1 LSKPAYPFT
10 QVMKHLPVLYNE
22 IIHAMQ
28 PHRGG
33 LYVDGT
39 VGAGGHAYGILQ
51 ASRPDGLLLG
61 LDVDPQA
68 LALAR
73 ERLAEFNGRARLIH
87 ASYTT
92 LLGQLTALNWGRVDG
107 ILLDLGLSSMQLD
120 TQSRGFSFQSEAPLD
135 MRFNPDQETSAA
147 QLVNY
152 LDESALADILYRY
165 GEEHRSRQVAK
176 AIVNARPI
184 KTTTQLAQVVSKVTG
199 GGKSGIHPATRTF
212 QALRIAVNGELEALA
227 EVLPQTLEALKP
239 TGRLAVISF
248 HSLEDRIVK
257 QFMRRESRD
266 CICPPSQPVC
276 TCGHKATLRVI
287 TNKPIRP
294 QEAEISSNP
303 RSRSARLRIAE
314 RIEGII

>member
-1 LSKPAYPFT
+1 
-10 QVMKHLPVLYNE
+10 M
-22 IIHAMQ
+22 
-28 PHRGG
+28 
-33 LYVDGT
+33 DGT
-39 VGAGGHAYGILQ
+39 VGAGGHAYGILLSSQ
-51 ASRPDGLLLG
+51 PDGLLLG

-73 ERLAEFNGRARLIH
+73 ERLAEFNGRAKLFH

-92 LLGQLTALNWGRVDG
+92 LLGQLAALNWERVDG

-147 QLVNY
+147 QLVNS
-152 LDESALADILYRY
+152 LEESALADILYRY

-212 QALRIAVNGELEALA
+212 QALRIAVNGELEALE

-248 HSLEDRIVK
+248 HSLEDRMVK

-287 TNKPIRP
+287 TKKPIRP
-294 QEAEISSNP
+294 QEAEIRSNP

-314 RIEGII
+314 RIEGKI